1 MKVKTIK
8 RFKDKHTGK
17 VHKVGDVF
25 TVNKDRFSEIIKS
38 GKFVEEFS
46 EKEAETKKVQENEV
60 ENPDVSG
67 DTEAKGDQ
75 SMQLNTFVDVEMADG
90 STVKCTLTF
99 GYLMDLKSKNRLDY
113 EAYNK
118 VAIKGAKEE
127 FDNLRILYTGYLCGL
142 IADDKPLKDAM
153 SFNEFIDA
161 ILPDHVILVE
171 ATNKLYA
178 PKKAM
183 ASVAPS
189 VNE

>member
-1 MKVKTIK
+1 
-8 RFKDKHTGK
+8 
-17 VHKVGDVF
+17 
-25 TVNKDRFSEIIKS
+25 
-38 GKFVEEFS
+38 
-46 EKEAETKKVQENEV
+46 
-60 ENPDVSG
+60 
-67 DTEAKGDQ
+67 
-75 SMQLNTFVDVEMADG
+75 MQLNTFVDVEMADG

-99 GYLMDLKSKNRLDY
+99 GYLMALKSKNRLDY

-118 VAIKGAKEE
+118 IATKGAKEE

-189 VNE
+189 VSE